1 MDFIIY
7 FLLTLFY
14 FNIYFFLLFMLLYF
28 IFIFSLFYGYKLF
41 NWFPPNLNRHFCFV
55 YFFTINFF
63 KLFSTF
69 SLLYLNCFC
78 LFFSGLFCIFY
89 FNFPAYWL
97 HQGWYYLTVVWL
109 GPPLTF
115 RVTPMGHLFTYFGLH
130 FYIFLIFSNTYNL
143 YTSPPFTLCSFTLL
157 DRFSSTMGS
166 PSLASRSRLPRV
178 YLPRI

>member
-1 MDFIIY
+1 
-7 FLLTLFY
+7 
-14 FNIYFFLLFMLLYF
+14 MLLYY
-28 IFIFSLFYGYKLF
+28 IFIFNLFYSYKLF

-97 HQGWYYLTVVWL
+97 HQGWYYLPVAWL

-115 RVTPMGHLFTYFGLH
+115 RITPMGHLFTYFGLH
-130 FYIFLIFSNTYNL
+130 FYIFSIFLLIPITYI
-143 YTSPPFTLCSFTLL
+143 PHH
-157 DRFSSTMGS
+157 
-166 PSLASRSRLPRV
+166 PSLYALLPFWIDLV
-178 YLPRI
+178 LLWGPLPSLPGAACPGFIYR